1 MLYTYSITLGD
12 YHVKEKKTT
21 KKTPKKQQKQRG
33 PEITCNS
40 ERLHEQ

>member
-1 MLYTYSITLGD
+1 MLYTCSITLGD
-12 YHVKEKKTT
+12 YHVKEKKP
-21 KKTPKKQQKQRG
+21 PKKKKQQQKQRG